1 MASNLS
7 RLPEM
12 CGGGLG
18 QLSNRWDREQSTR
31 VGNERGSWPRN
42 SKLQLLVSPQ
52 RSALKPFF
60 QKDDAER
67 YRHFPVCGL
76 T

>member
-1 MASNLS
+1 MLLVSNLP

-12 CGGGLG
+12 GEGGLVK
-18 QLSNRWDREQSTR
+18 LSNRWDREQSTR
-31 VGNERGSWPRN
+31 VWNKCGSWPRN
-42 SKLQLLVSPQ
+42 SKLQLVVSSQ

-67 YRHFPVCGL
+67 YRHAL